1 MNPAT
6 TKIPKKS
13 NSFKIMCQ
21 IVSDNNEE
29 GQTLFDDW
37 KPDDSPLNSWGKCLC
52 GVRIYHQFSATNKR
66 NGREL
71 FPIGSSCI
79 KQFQNKEA
87 NKIVDKAVREYHKKK
102 KLEQEQQ
109 KQPAPEPPA
118 PMEQPEPPI
127 IRCAVDGCNTHV
139 ENDGDFCKY
148 CTSKMHWCHKET
160 VVIRSVSWTMA
171 DLIKEK
177 QVDRL
182 VSMLNNMNKYK
193 LENNQFR
200 RINALRRAW
209 LVDQLK
215 HIKSA

>member
-1 MNPAT
+1 MNPV
-6 TKIPKKS
+6 IKKS

-21 IVSDNNEE
+21 LVGNNNDE

-37 KPDDSPLNSWGKCLC
+37 TPDNSPLHSWGKCLC
-52 GVRIYHQFSATNKR
+52 GVRIFHQFSARNER

-79 KQFQNKEA
+79 KQFQNKKA
-87 NKIVDKAVREYHKKK
+87 NQIVDKAVRDYHKKK
-102 KLEQEQQ
+102 KLEQQQ
-109 KQPAPEPPA
+109 MKPS
-118 PMEQPEPPI
+118 PI

-139 ENDGDFCKY
+139 DNDGDFCAY
-148 CTSKMHWCHKET
+148 CHSKMHWCHKET
-160 VVIRSVSWTMA
+160 VTIRSVVWTMA

-177 QVDRL
+177 QVGHL
-182 VSMLNNMNKYK
+182 VSMLNNINKYK
-193 LENNQFR
+193 LQNNKFR

-215 HIKSA
+215 NLDT

>member
-1 MNPAT
+1 MNPV
-6 TKIPKKS
+6 IKKS

-21 IVSDNNEE
+21 IVSDNNED

-37 KPDDSPLNSWGKCLC
+37 KPDNSPLHSWGKCLC
-52 GVRIYHQFSATNKR
+52 GVRIFHQFSARNER

-79 KQFQNKEA
+79 KQFQNKKA
-87 NKIVDKAVREYHKKK
+87 NQIVDKAVRDYHKKK
-102 KLEQEQQ
+102 KLEQQQ
-109 KQPAPEPPA
+109 MKP
-118 PMEQPEPPI
+118 PPI

-139 ENDGDFCKY
+139 DNDGDFCAY
-148 CTSKMHWCHKET
+148 CHSKMHWCHKET
-160 VVIRSVSWTMA
+160 VTIRSVVWTMA

-177 QVDRL
+177 QVGHL
-182 VSMLNNMNKYK
+182 VSMLNNINKYK
-193 LENNQFR
+193 LQNNKFR

-215 HIKSA
+215 NLDT

>member
-1 MNPAT
+1 MNPTT

-21 IVSDNNEE
+21 IVSDNNED

-37 KPDDSPLNSWGKCLC
+37 KPDNSPLHSWGKCLC
-52 GVRIYHQFSATNKR
+52 GVRIYHQFSARNER

-79 KQFQNKEA
+79 KQFHNKKA
-87 NKIVDKAVREYHKKK
+87 NQIVDKAVRDYHKKK
-102 KLEQEQQ
+102 KLEQQQ
-109 KQPAPEPPA
+109 MKEPPA
-118 PMEQPEPPI
+118 PMKPPPI

-139 ENDGDFCKY
+139 DNDGDFCAY
-148 CTSKMHWCHKET
+148 CHSKMHWCHKET
-160 VVIRSVSWTMA
+160 VMIRSVVWTMA
-171 DLIKEK
+171 ELIKEK

-182 VSMLNNMNKYK
+182 VSMLNNINKYK
-193 LENNQFR
+193 LQNNKFR

-215 HIKSA
+215 NINT